1 LSDRLARIVMEP
13 ERREQVLERTRTI
26 IRRNLPRLE
35 SWIHSHD
42 DIFTYIPPV
51 AGAITFFKY
60 KLPISS
66 AALFDRLRKE
76 RSVLITPGDHFG
88 VGRYIRVG
96 YGYDVDYTLRGLA
109 RVDLTL
115 QDLVKK
121 NGKVKTARA
130 ETVRRGAA

>member
-1 LSDRLARIVMEP
+1 M
-13 ERREQVLERTRTI
+13 
-26 IRRNLPRLE
+26 
-35 SWIHSHD
+35 
-42 DIFTYIPPV
+42 

-96 YGYDVDYTLRGLA
+96 YGYDVDYTLCGLA

-115 QDLVKK
+115 QELMKK
-121 NGKVKTARA
+121 SGKVKTARA

>member
-1 LSDRLARIVMEP
+1 MVMEP
-13 ERREQVLERTRTI
+13 GRREQVLERTRAI

-42 DIFTYIPPV
+42 NIFSYIAPV
-51 AGAITFFKY
+51 AGAITFFRY

-115 QDLVKK
+115 QELKEKGGRLKSVR
-121 NGKVKTARA
+121 G

>member
-1 LSDRLARIVMEP
+1 
-13 ERREQVLERTRTI
+13 
-26 IRRNLPRLE
+26 
-35 SWIHSHD
+35 
-42 DIFTYIPPV
+42 
-51 AGAITFFKY
+51 
-60 KLPISS
+60 
-66 AALFDRLRKE
+66 
-76 RSVLITPGDHFG
+76 
-88 VGRYIRVG
+88 VG